1 MLRRKAFP
9 RATSA
14 WVGSQSILG
23 NKMNRAHIRLQNV
36 GKIYQTKSGA
46 IEACAD
52 VTIDIRQ
59 SEFVAILG
67 PSGCG
72 KTTILKMVAGLV
84 PYSSGTITIGDKLVE
99 RPQTDV
105 GIVFQDAI
113 MLDWRNVLS
122 NVMLQIDIRHM
133 DRVKL
138 ESVAMNLLN
147 ATGLEGFEKKRP
159 YELSGGMRQRVSIC
173 RALVHDPSLLLM
185 DEPFGALDA
194 LTREQIA
201 MDIQRLWM
209 ESRKTALHITH
220 SIPEAVLLAD
230 RVVVMGP
237 RPGRIVEVINIDLPR
252 PRRLD
257 KLPADFNDYAG
268 RIREIFKSKGVLA
281 MD

>member
-1 MLRRKAFP
+1 MDQP
-9 RATSA
+9 Y
-14 WVGSQSILG
+14 
-23 NKMNRAHIRLQNV
+23 IRLHNV
-36 GKIYQTKSGA
+36 GKAYQTKSGPV
-46 IEACAD
+46 EACAD
-52 VTIDIRQ
+52 VNIDIRQ
-59 SEFVAILG
+59 SEFVAIVG

-72 KTTILKMVAGLV
+72 KTTILKMVAGLT
-84 PYSSGTITIGDKLVE
+84 PYTSGTITIGGKRVD

-105 GIVFQDAI
+105 GIVFQDSI
-113 MLDWRNVLS
+113 MLDWRDVLS

-133 DRVKL
+133 DHAKYEPIARD
-138 ESVAMNLLN
+138 LLK
-147 ATGLEGFEKKRP
+147 ATGLDGFEKKKP

-173 RALVHDPSLLLM
+173 RALVHDPVMLLM

-201 MDIQRLWM
+201 MDIQKLWM
-209 ESRKTALHITH
+209 ETRKTALHITH

-237 RPGRIVEVINIDLPR
+237 RPGRIVEIIDIDLPR

-257 KLPADFNDYAG
+257 KLPAEFNVYAG
-268 RIREIFKSKGVLA
+268 RIRDIFKSKGVLA